1 MTCAVLAFAL
11 VVGTAVPASAAP
23 VKTYA
28 NCSAL
33 HVKYPGGVA
42 KAGVKYNKVN
52 GRNTKFKV
60 KPYISTALYNA
71 NKNLDRDKD
80 GIACEK

>member
-11 VVGTAVPASAAP
+11 VVGTAAPATAAS
-23 VKTYA
+23 VKTYP
-28 NCSAL
+28 NCTAL
-33 HVKYPGGVA
+33 HTKYPGGVA

-52 GRNTKFKV
+52 GRNMKFKV
-60 KPYISTALYNA
+60 KPYIATALYNA
-71 NKNLDRDKD
+71 NKKLDRDKD